1 MSKLKV
7 TTIADV
13 TDSESTNVTN
23 VINGSAKAW
32 VNFSVISGTP
42 TIVTQFNVS
51 SLTDNGV
58 GAYTVNFTN
67 AMSDAYY
74 VSFIS
79 TEETGVECHISQT
92 NSGYDQ
98 TASALKV
105 RCNLSGTSTNYD
117 PNQVNVAV
125 IR

>member
-1 MSKLKV
+1 MSKLKL
-7 TTIADV
+7 TTIANI
-13 TDSESTNVTN
+13 TDTENTNVTN

-42 TIVTQFNVS
+42 TIVTRFNVAS
-51 SLTDNGV
+51 ITDDGT
-58 GAYTVNFTN
+58 GAYTINFTS
-67 AMSDAYY
+67 AMVDANY

-79 TEETGVECHISQT
+79 TEETGVETHISQT

-98 TASALKV
+98 AAGALKI

-117 PNQVNVAV
+117 PNQVNVIV
-125 IR
+125 FR